1 VYFRQCQ
8 GDLAVGGVRRG
19 PHHRGAARIVSLESR
34 PAQRALGVLVVEQ
47 VDQAGGFVRIAEV
60 FVQAA
65 GQFCDQARVRPAGS
79 RGDRVTLEQ
88 QVVGQHDPVA

>member
-1 VYFRQCQ
+1 
-8 GDLAVGGVRRG
+8 
-19 PHHRGAARIVSLESR
+19 
-34 PAQRALGVLVVEQ
+34 VVEQ

-65 GQFCDQARVRPAGS
+65 GQFCGQARVRPAGS

-88 QVVGQHDPVA
+88 QVVGQHDPVARRDRPDVVPAVRVEGHERERLL